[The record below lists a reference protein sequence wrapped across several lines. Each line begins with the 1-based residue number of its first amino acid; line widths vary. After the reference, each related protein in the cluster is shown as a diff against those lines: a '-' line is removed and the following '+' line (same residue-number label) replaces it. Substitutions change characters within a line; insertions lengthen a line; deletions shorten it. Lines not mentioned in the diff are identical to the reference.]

1 MNKLDKNIRL
11 LLFFIFFFILEEF
24 PVDSVKE
31 TKIDES
37 KIKQKQNNPIGKNKN
52 QLEKEEY
59 KLENLNDNVE
69 DNDKSDSIK
78 ALEDSNVN
86 GYSIF
91 FTNLAAVMII
101 ILCAMYCYK
110 LNS

>member
-1 MNKLDKNIRL
+1 MIKI
-11 LLFFIFFFILEEF
+11 FVFYSFYFFFILGEF

-31 TKIDES
+31 TKIDDS
-37 KIKQKQNNPIGKNKN
+37 KTKKKQNKPIGKNKN

-69 DNDKSDSIK
+69 DSDKSDTK
-78 ALEDSNVN
+78 KTLEDSNVN
-86 GYSIF
+86 GYPNF
-91 FTNLAAVMII
+91 FTILAAVII
-101 ILCAMYCYK
+101 FILCAIFIAKK

>member
-1 MNKLDKNIRL
+1 MNKLEKNIRL
-11 LLFFIFFFILEEF
+11 LLFFIYFFILGEF

-31 TKIDES
+31 AKIDDS
-37 KIKQKQNNPIGKNKN
+37 KIKQKQNNPTGKNKN

-69 DNDKSDSIK
+69 DSDKSDSIK
-78 ALEDSNVN
+78 TLEDSNVN

-91 FTNLAAVMII
+91 FTIWQL
-101 ILCAMYCYK
+101 L
-110 LNS
+110 